1 MPLLRFFCCWLPNNG
16 NHHIDELF
24 ESCLFRKDQ
33 KEIVQVMA
41 NNHQTPAS
49 MAKLRRPSDGC
60 TLLLVASIAG
70 DATLVELLLQEE
82 DEQRQQV
89 VVVDTDGNSPLLCAC
104 LGGHFAVVVL
114 LLKSKSSGML
124 IITRANHEGTTP
136 LMAAAWRGH
145 LELVKLL
152 LTHPQHAGVMPSL
165 LTQQDAMGR
174 TAKDLAK
181 EWGHEHVVKWIDDQ
195 QKLKEQR

>member
-1 MPLLRFFCCWLPNNG
+1 MTLLNFFCCWLPNDN
-16 NHHIDELF
+16 HIDELF

-33 KEIVQVMA
+33 EEILQVMA
-41 NNHQTPAS
+41 DSHHQTPAS
-49 MAKLRRPSDGC
+49 MVKIRRPSDGC

-70 DATLVELLLQEE
+70 DGTLVELLLQQQ
-82 DEQRQQV
+82 DEQQLV
-89 VVVDTDGNSPLLCAC
+89 IVDKEGNSPLLCAC

-114 LLKSKSSGML
+114 LLKSSAKGR

-145 LELVKLL
+145 LALVKLL
-152 LTHPQHAGVMPSL
+152 LTQQPAGVMLS

-174 TAKDLAK
+174 TARDLAN

-195 QKLKEQR
+195 QKMKAQQ